1 MFVKPPSLEELEKRL
16 RARGTE
22 TEESLRKRLDTAKRE
37 LEYEKS
43 VINAFDLV
51 VINDDLEA
59 AYSNL
64 KKFIDDSVLSN
75 LAKK

>member
-1 MFVKPPSLEELEKRL
+1 MFVKPPSLDELEKRL

>member
-1 MFVKPPSLEELEKRL
+1 MFVKPPSLDELEKRL

-75 LAKK
+75 LEKK

>member
-1 MFVKPPSLEELEKRL
+1 MFVKPPSLEELDKRL

-75 LAKK
+75 LEKK

>member
-1 MFVKPPSLEELEKRL
+1 MEELEKRL